1 MEQKTVLITGASRGI
16 GAAAARTFA
25 AAGYAV
31 AVHYHT
37 SETAALALTG
47 ELTAAGHTAMAVRA
61 DVSDP
66 VQVEMMV
73 DNVLDNFCQLDI
85 LVCNAGRA
93 WTGLLC
99 DMSDRE
105 WRTLMG
111 ADLDGVFYC
120 CRAVYRHMVSRK
132 QGRILT
138 VSSMW
143 GRAGASCEAAYSA
156 AKAGVIGLTQA
167 LARELGPSGITVNC
181 VAPGVIDTGMNAHL
195 GEQALRALADE
206 TPLGRLG
213 SPQDVA
219 DALLFLASPQASF
232 LTGQVIG
239 VDGGFL

>member
-1 MEQKTVLITGASRGI
+1 MEQKTVLITGAARGI

-31 AVHYHT
+31 AIHYHT
-37 SETAALALTG
+37 SESEALALADT
-47 ELTAAGHTAMAVRA
+47 LTAAGHTVMTVQA
-61 DVSDP
+61 DLSDP
-66 VQVEMMV
+66 EQVRQMV

-85 LVCNAGRA
+85 LICNAGRS

-132 QGRILT
+132 TGRILT

-143 GRAGASCEAAYSA
+143 GRSGASCEAAYSA

-167 LARELGPSGITVNC
+167 LAKELGPSGITVNC
-181 VAPGVIDTGMNAHL
+181 VAPGVIDTQMNAHL
-195 GEQALRALADE
+195 GPQALHELAEE

-213 SPQDVA
+213 TPEDVA
-219 DALLFLASPQASF
+219 GTLLFLASPEAAF

>member
-1 MEQKTVLITGASRGI
+1 MEQKTVLITGAARGI

-31 AVHYHT
+31 AIHYHT
-37 SETAALALTG
+37 SESEALALADA
-47 ELTAAGHTAMAVRA
+47 LTSAGHTVMTVQA
-61 DVSDP
+61 DLSDP
-66 VQVEMMV
+66 EQVRQMV

-85 LVCNAGRA
+85 LICNAGRS

-132 QGRILT
+132 TGRILT

-143 GRAGASCEAAYSA
+143 GRSGASCEAAYSA

-167 LARELGPSGITVNC
+167 LAKELGPSGITVNC
-181 VAPGVIDTGMNAHL
+181 VAPGVIDTQMNAHL
-195 GEQALRALADE
+195 GPQALHELAEE

-213 SPQDVA
+213 TPEDVA
-219 DALLFLASPQASF
+219 GALLFLASPEAAF